1 MLDPNIV
8 HSSAKTMVTIDGHE
22 AAKQPSRAGRRITGK
37 LEIEYAM
44 VHGFRLSFVRPAMEK
59 FLSADGIG

>member
-1 MLDPNIV
+1 
-8 HSSAKTMVTIDGHE
+8 MVTIDGHE

-44 VHGFRLSFVRPAMEK
+44 VHSFRLSFVRPAMEK
-59 FLSADGIG
+59 FLSADEIG